1 MESFVGGILEDGPQT
16 GEQQKVTWFDYFEC
30 LTLYGRGEMVKM
42 VKMGNGKWEMEM
54 AGCKERGRAA
64 CFPCSVTTHP
74 AEIICPLEKLECKN
88 SSRWWSIWTSVN
100 KMF

>member
-1 MESFVGGILEDGPQT
+1 
-16 GEQQKVTWFDYFEC
+16 
-30 LTLYGRGEMVKM
+30 MVKM

-74 AEIICPLEKLECKN
+74 AEIIYP
-88 SSRWWSIWTSVN
+88 
-100 KMF
+100 